1 MNAKWPMILAV
12 AVVVGAGAF
21 YGGMRYGEGKSPTP
35 QEALAA
41 LQNLTPDQAAQAFQN
56 GNGFPG
62 AGGGARRD
70 VGEGGGFV
78 NGDIIAADAQSIT
91 VQLTDGRSKI
101 VFFSDSTSISRQAE
115 GSASDLFTGTSVLV
129 TGTTNDDGSITA
141 QTIQIRPA
149 GAAAFGPGE
158 VPQTTPSS

>member
-1 MNAKWPMILAV
+1 MNAKWPMVLAV

-35 QEALAA
+35 LAA
-41 LQNLTPDQAAQAFQN
+41 LQNLPPDQVAQAFQN

-62 AGGGARRD
+62 AGGGARRN
-70 VGEGGGFV
+70 VGEGGGFI

-91 VQLTDGRSKI
+91 VQLTDGSSKI

-115 GSASDLFTGTSVLV
+115 GSASDLSTGTSVLV

-149 GAAAFGPGE
+149 GAAPFGPGE